1 MHDHDH
7 DSSQSK
13 LSHLNS
19 SSSKYA
25 HYVGKTENEHSDVI
39 QVQVPNPCNM
49 FARYVYS

>member
-19 SSSKYA
+19 SKYA
-25 HYVGKTENEHSDVI
+25 HYAGKTGNEHSDVI
-39 QVQVPNPCNM
+39 QVPNPCNM

>member
-19 SSSKYA
+19 SKYT
-25 HYVGKTENEHSDVI
+25 HYAGKTENEHSHSDVI
-39 QVQVPNPCNM
+39 QVPNPCNM

>member
-19 SSSKYA
+19 SKYA
-25 HYVGKTENEHSDVI
+25 HYVGKTENEHSDV
-39 QVQVPNPCNM
+39 QVPNPCNM